1 MALLTSQDTL
11 LGRVRYLVDNVLAQ
25 YSQAEVARRI
35 GIDPSNMS
43 KYMAGK
49 LPVSR
54 SLLNKFVV
62 ELGVSKEWLFDGEG
76 VPYEKPTAAEK
87 IDGSEVTVVE
97 KRGIPVYDLDVTA
110 GCHPLDRLLT
120 EDRVAGFVDLP
131 RINRDSVIVRVSGDS
146 MEPKIIDGGYVAIR
160 PVKSV
165 ANIFWGQ
172 IYVIVMEDYRMVKI
186 LRRHPSNPDMVVL
199 HSENPNYDDM
209 DVNRG
214 DIQNLFLVET
224 IINCKNLC

>member
-1 MALLTSQDTL
+1 
-11 LGRVRYLVDNVLAQ
+11 
-25 YSQAEVARRI
+25 
-35 GIDPSNMS
+35 
-43 KYMAGK
+43 
-49 LPVSR
+49 
-54 SLLNKFVV
+54 
-62 ELGVSKEWLFDGEG
+62 
-76 VPYEKPTAAEK
+76 
-87 IDGSEVTVVE
+87 
-97 KRGIPVYDLDVTA
+97 
-110 GCHPLDRLLT
+110 
-120 EDRVAGFVDLP
+120 
-131 RINRDSVIVRVSGDS
+131 

-209 DVNRG
+209 DVDRG